1 MEETEEDRT
10 LPFVASARM
19 TAGVE
24 TIAMSIRDVLGVT
37 LEEFRRQKNVTDAF
51 GLLCAGAERAGVF
64 VLLMGN
70 LGTHHTDIYVR
81 VFRGFALADNVAPF
95 VVINEKDSRAAWSF
109 TLVHEVVHIWLGQT
123 GISGYGSED
132 EVEKFCDS
140 VAARFL
146 LDPKELEQIAVGNAT
161 LTEDQCSICSCGL
174 HQGQ

>member
-70 LGTHHTDIYVR
+70 LGTHHTDIDVR

-123 GISGYGSED
+123 GLAATAAKTRWRNFATPSRR
-132 EVEKFCDS
+132 DS
-140 VAARFL
+140 SST
-146 LDPKELEQIAVGNAT
+146 PKNLNR
-161 LTEDQCSICSCGL
+161 
-174 HQGQ
+174 